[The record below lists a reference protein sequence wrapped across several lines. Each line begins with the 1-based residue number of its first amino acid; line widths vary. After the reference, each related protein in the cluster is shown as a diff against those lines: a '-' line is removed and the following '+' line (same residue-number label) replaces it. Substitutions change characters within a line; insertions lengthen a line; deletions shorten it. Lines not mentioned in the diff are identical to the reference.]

1 MICIYSDSGRIAVD
15 CCEMRGMGIQLSK
28 LEGDVVRGPKGKQ
41 QMAKNAILNFMTRP
55 GDAINKDA
63 QQADASALPPKE
75 ESNPPIPEETCKQQ
89 GSKNAL
95 LNFITRSSGGVK
107 NTSQVK
113 ASALPPD
120 SPPLNFEGSSPEPD
134 EEALPPQPPEL
145 DPAESSSGR
154 RQSIYELPSMS
165 QMDTSVFNHLPDDL
179 KAEILGEYKRKGVV
193 VDGIRPGP
201 SDPSAGPSTSAEGD
215 QAKASASVNDP
226 APQGRSY
233 DAIRSVTDIDPDY
246 WAALPDEIKAEI
258 EGDIRRRQA
267 AADPPPAS
275 KNWNAI
281 FKGRKSPVKA
291 ATATGKRKGK
301 AEASKKVPAAFKAA
315 NEAQKMKVNFQ
326 NDIF

>member
-1 MICIYSDSGRIAVD
+1 M
-15 CCEMRGMGIQLSK
+15 
-28 LEGDVVRGPKGKQ
+28 
-41 QMAKNAILNFMTRP
+41 
-55 GDAINKDA
+55 
-63 QQADASALPPKE
+63 
-75 ESNPPIPEETCKQQ
+75 
-89 GSKNAL
+89 
-95 LNFITRSSGGVK
+95 K

-201 SDPSAGPSTSAEGD
+201 SDPSAGSSTSAEGD

-258 EGDIRRRQA
+258 EGDIRRRLAHGGFVCCRVTKKTSRYQPLFDSA
-267 AADPPPAS
+267 
-275 KNWNAI
+275 
-281 FKGRKSPVKA
+281 GCC
-291 ATATGKRKGK
+291 TGFIKPIRRGT
-301 AEASKKVPAAFKAA
+301 SRSS
-315 NEAQKMKVNFQ
+315 
-326 NDIF
+326 